1 MWWHFV
7 EALEVSI
14 SVNVWSQAVQAD
26 VMEQVRVFFLRR
38 FDSQEDTYELCDML
52 PD

>member
-26 VMEQVRVFFLRR
+26 VMEQVRVFFFAEIRLAGRHI
-38 FDSQEDTYELCDML
+38 
-52 PD
+52 